1 MPSRTDPE
9 SISSADRKMFRR
21 LRAKF
26 VAIIMVTMLIV
37 LTAMFAAICYSEYQR
52 SAQAVTG
59 AMQEAIT
66 HAVKQNSD
74 SASGKGKFAP
84 PMIGGHEG
92 ENDTTPVAV
101 YVMDET
107 GALVMQE
114 GSTTASLSD
123 SVADEAA
130 SEVIASD
137 DSSGTLGALRLVYLK
152 QTADDQTYIAFA
164 DLSAIEGW
172 QSLALRL
179 AAAGAVVLAI
189 VFLTSFVFANW
200 ALEPVRSAWS
210 SQRRF
215 VTDASHDLKTPLTV
229 ILANASIL
237 LKHPERT
244 IASQSQWIE
253 STQVEAENMQGLINE
268 MLELSQAEEQ
278 HATDFS
284 DVDFSD
290 LVDGIALQFESVA
303 FERACTFDADIAPDI
318 HVRGSETHLRKM
330 VTTLIDNALKYADD
344 QGEVSVALDTAGTR
358 ARLRVHNSGPSIS
371 PDDLPHLFERFYRSD
386 KARTSGE
393 GGFGLGLAIAQETAH
408 VHNGNITVESAD
420 GAGTTFTVTLPQ
432 A

>member
-1 MPSRTDPE
+1 MPSRTDTE
-9 SISSADRKMFRR
+9 SISAADHKMFRR

-26 VAIIMVTMLIV
+26 VAIIMVTMVIV
-37 LTAMFAAICYSEYQR
+37 LAAMFAAICYSEYQR
-52 SAQAVTG
+52 SVQAVTG
-59 AMQEAIT
+59 SMQEAIT
-66 HAVKQNSD
+66 HAVKQND
-74 SASGKGKFAP
+74 ENAGKGKFAP
-84 PMIGGHEG
+84 PMIGGHDG
-92 ENDTTPVAV
+92 DNDTTPVAV
-101 YVMDET
+101 YLMDET
-107 GALVMQE
+107 GALVVQE
-114 GSTTASLSD
+114 ASTTASLSD

-130 SEVIASD
+130 NEVLASD
-137 DSSGTLGALRLVYLK
+137 DGSGTLSALRLVYLK
-152 QTADDQTYIAFA
+152 QTVNDQVYIAFA
-164 DLSAIEGW
+164 DLSSVEGW
-172 QSLALRL
+172 QSLAIRL

-200 ALEPVRSAWS
+200 ALEPVRAAWS

-268 MLELSQAEEQ
+268 MLELSQVEEQ
-278 HATDFS
+278 HAAAFS

-290 LVDGIALQFESVA
+290 LVDGLSLQFESVA
-303 FERACTFDADIAPDI
+303 FERECTFDTDIAPDI
-318 HVRGSETHLRKM
+318 HVSGSEAHLRKM
-330 VTTLIDNALKYADD
+330 VTTLIDNALKYADEK
-344 QGEVSVALDTAGTR
+344 GEVSVTLDTAGSHV
-358 ARLRVHNSGPSIS
+358 RLRVHNSGPAIAA
-371 PDDLPHLFERFYRSD
+371 DDLPHLFDRFYRSD

-408 VHNGNITVESAD
+408 VHNGRITVESSD
-420 GAGTTFTVTLPQ
+420 GEGTTFTVTLPQ